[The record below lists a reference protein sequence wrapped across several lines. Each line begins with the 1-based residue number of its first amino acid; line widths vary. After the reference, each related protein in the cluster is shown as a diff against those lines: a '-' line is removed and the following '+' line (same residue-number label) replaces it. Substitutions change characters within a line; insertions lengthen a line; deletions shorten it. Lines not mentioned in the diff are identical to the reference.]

1 MKPRVNVLYFPG
13 TNCQRETLHAF
24 EMAGGTAR
32 QVFAEDVLSGRDR
45 MDDADIL
52 CIPGGFCYGDHVRAG
67 LIAGSLLSIAL
78 CEQLEECRKRPVLCI
93 CNGFQIGVRAGFFG
107 RGVTL
112 ANNDSGTFLNRPWQK
127 HLVPDDHGTV
137 WLKGL
142 EGMALEFPCAHGEGK
157 FLYTSRDGWHPALY
171 YPADQHPD
179 GTTQDIAGIATPD
192 GLVFGLM
199 NHPERAAFR
208 DENVEI
214 FRNGLR
220 AV

>member
-24 EMAGGTAR
+24 GMAGGTAR
-32 QVFAEDVLSGRDR
+32 QVFAEDVLAGRDR

-78 CEQLEECRKRPVLCI
+78 KDQLDACRKRPVLCI
-93 CNGFQIGVRAGFFG
+93 CNGFQIGVRAGLFG
-107 RGVTL
+107 HGVTL
-112 ANNDSGTFLNRPWQK
+112 SNNDSGTFLNRPWQK
-127 HLVPDDHGTV
+127 HLVPAGHGTL

-157 FLYTSRDGWHPALY
+157 FLFTSREGWHPALY
-171 YPADQHPD
+171 YPADQNPD
-179 GTTQDIAGIATPD
+179 GTTDEIAGIATPG

-199 NHPERAAFR
+199 NHPERAVFR